1 MSGVEVD
8 GDDTVNSGSRE
19 KMSDKGGS
27 DWLTWLGFSILSRIS
42 EIRDDE
48 IDFMGA
54 CSTES
59 VDEDEDFH

>member
-19 KMSDKGGS
+19 KMGDKGGS
-27 DWLTWLGFSILSRIS
+27 DWLTWLGFSILSRVS

>member
-1 MSGVEVD
+1 
-8 GDDTVNSGSRE
+8 
-19 KMSDKGGS
+19 
-27 DWLTWLGFSILSRIS
+27 LSRIS